1 MGMSTPI
8 AADPPRLADAR
19 TESRTTES
27 LPAAP
32 SFARR
37 RLRLGISGVGLSV
50 MSSVAWLAL
59 LLTGVVTPPRL
70 SSLTDAV
77 PTPVLSVVQAV
88 AAVFAVF
95 VVHTLLA
102 FVLEV
107 RGGAVVVRQRPTVAA
122 WLSAWGRGVS
132 VQGALLLVLVGMA
145 ASGGALLGTLGVVGG
160 VFAGSVLLLALQ
172 GPIARLIA
180 KLPMA
185 PLDPSLHD
193 LARSQGIRP
202 DVVRVI
208 DAPDEAFVG
217 GWVGIRPIEL
227 WIPRTW
233 THEAHRELL
242 SVQFTRRQAQFA
254 SGARRRGVFRAALW
268 PAFGLALLLPL
279 LPWSPADAAYWLALP
294 AVSTLWMFIGVLLL
308 PSLSRPIV
316 YNADSIAAARLGRD
330 TVAHAVR
337 QLDAWQDDEV
347 ERTPGVEFIF
357 HPVPSRGNRER
368 ALQRTPQ
375 RTLGGAHQLT
385 RLSLFSALAAGSLLG
400 RVVHCNIG
408 RPSLWAV
415 YPGD

>member
-1 MGMSTPI
+1 MRMSTPTL
-8 AADPPRLADAR
+8 ADSPRIADAR
-19 TESRTTES
+19 TESRATES
-27 LPAAP
+27 SPAAP

-50 MSSVAWLAL
+50 MSAVAWLAL
-59 LLTGVVTPPRL
+59 LLTGVVALPPL
-70 SSLTDAV
+70 SSFVGALPA
-77 PTPVLSVVQAV
+77 PVLTVVQAV
-88 AAVFAVF
+88 AAVVAVF
-95 VVHTLLA
+95 LIHA
-102 FVLEV
+102 VLTFALEYQ
-107 RGGAVVVRQRPTVAA
+107 GGAVVVRQRPTAGA
-122 WLSAWGRGVS
+122 WFRAWGRGVL
-132 VQGALLLVLVGMA
+132 VQGVLLVVLVGIA

-160 VFAGSVLLLALQ
+160 AFAGSVLLLALQ
-172 GPIARLIA
+172 GPIARLITS
-180 KLPMA
+180 LPTA
-185 PLDPSLHD
+185 PLDPSLHE

-208 DAPDEAFVG
+208 DAPDEAFAG
-217 GWVGIRPIEL
+217 GWVGVRPVEL
-227 WIPRTW
+227 WIPRAW
-233 THEAHRELL
+233 THEEHRELL
-242 SVQFTRRQAQFA
+242 TVQLTRRQAQFA
-254 SGARRRGVFRAALW
+254 SGARRRGLFRAAMW
-268 PAFGLALLLPL
+268 PAFGLALLLPV

-330 TVAHAVR
+330 TVARAVR
-337 QLDAWQDDEV
+337 QLDAWQDDEA
-347 ERTPGVEFIF
+347 ERSPGVEFIF